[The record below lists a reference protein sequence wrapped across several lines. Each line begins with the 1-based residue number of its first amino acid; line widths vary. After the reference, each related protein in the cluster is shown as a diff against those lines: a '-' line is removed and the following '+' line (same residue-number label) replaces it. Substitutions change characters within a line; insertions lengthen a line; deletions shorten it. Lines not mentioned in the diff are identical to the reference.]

1 MYRRCSDVA
10 FSFHQWRGPK
20 DSNEVFS
27 CIEITDAKSQTI
39 ISCFFPPQVLLYSQ
53 SDLCGQSLFD
63 ILHPKDIAKVKEQMS
78 SPDQSTRD
86 RLVDSKT
93 LLPIRGSGGSSGAN
107 GLSDSGRGGRGSSS
121 SRYDFSLPLLPSFM
135 PFHTSSF
142 IIACPV
148 SAPVPADHFSAE
160 WRPRC
165 VMTPHHWLISPK
177 ELVLWVVPAA
187 AVGRS
192 TTQTVTGKNTY
203 SLHSVLF
210 ILNPLKEMAFNSFQ
224 YCGWAILKL
233 RQTIPN
239 S

>member
-1 MYRRCSDVA
+1 MFYDF
-10 FSFHQWRGPK
+10 FSR
-20 DSNEVFS
+20 
-27 CIEITDAKSQTI
+27 
-39 ISCFFPPQVLLYSQ
+39 QVLLYSQ

-121 SRYDFSLPLLPSFM
+121 SRYEFPSSPSLPSCRLMHSFLA
-135 PFHTSSF
+135 
-142 IIACPV
+142 ACPV
-148 SAPVPADHFSAE
+148 SAPVPAAHFSAE

-177 ELVLWVVPAA
+177 ELESWVEPVVV
-187 AVGRS
+187 VGRS
-192 TTQTVTGKNTY
+192 TTQTVTGK
-203 SLHSVLF
+203 
-210 ILNPLKEMAFNSFQ
+210 ILA
-224 YCGWAILKL
+224 A
-233 RQTIPN
+233 T
-239 S
+239 